1 MKTINILSLVE
12 TYKNLD
18 YKLYTKFKNLYR
30 INIKDKEVE
39 DLKYLIDNIRKIE
52 KDIKYLSHYFV
63 GYEIPQIGKEFD
75 LLRFGEDC
83 VINVEV
89 KNSSTEEKVIKQLK
103 RNHYYLSFLNKD
115 LYCFSYIVNDNKLY
129 YLDNNELK
137 EIGFAFWME
146 IVKSQKI
153 IDVENIDWLFDPTDY
168 LVSPFNTT
176 KKFIKDK
183 YFLTHQQEEIKS
195 KILHTIEDRSTA
207 NFIAI
212 TGSAGTGKTLLTYDI
227 AKTVMAEGK
236 KVLVI
241 HCGILNNGQKKLNEK
256 YNWEIISI
264 KSYTSKEL
272 SGFDLI
278 IIDEAQRIY
287 PYQFDDI
294 VKIIQQYK
302 GNCIFSYDKVQTLRV
317 WEERN
322 DIDGKINSLSNLQR
336 YQLSEKIRTNKEIAN
351 FIKMLFNANRN
362 NLTVPNDSN
371 IDITF
376 YREKDAAKAYQE
388 ELKQESW
395 QIIRFTP
402 SQYNKEHHE
411 DFFVESDTSHSVIGQ
426 EFDQVAIVLDDRFFY
441 NEDGKLQ
448 YRGKSYYHPVKMLFQ
463 NLTRARKKLHL
474 IIVNNEEV
482 LDRCLDILD
491 GGK

>member
-18 YKLYTKFKNLYR
+18 HELYTKFKNLYG
-30 INIKDKEVE
+30 IDIKDEEVV
-39 DLKYLIDNIRKIE
+39 DLKYIIDNIIKIE
-52 KDIKYLSHYFV
+52 KNIKYLSHYFV
-63 GYEIPQIGKEFD
+63 GYKIPQIGKEFD
-75 LLRFGEDC
+75 LLRFGKDC
-83 VINVEV
+83 MINIEI
-89 KNSSTEEKVIKQLK
+89 KNSSTEKKILKQLE
-103 RNHYYLSFLNKD
+103 RNHYYLSFLNKN

-129 YLDNNELK
+129 YLDNNELNEVDFTFLVEK
-137 EIGFAFWME
+137 L
-146 IVKSQKI
+146 KSQKI
-153 IDVENIDWLFDPTDY
+153 INIENIDRLFNPTDY

-183 YFLTHQQEEIKS
+183 YFLTHQQEEYKS
-195 KILHTIEDRSTA
+195 KILNTIEDSSIA

-212 TGSAGTGKTLLTYDI
+212 IGSAGTGKTLLTYDI
-227 AKTVMAEGK
+227 TKTVMSEGK
-236 KVLVI
+236 KVLII
-241 HCGILNNGQKKLNEK
+241 HCGILNDGQEKLKEK

-264 KSYTSKEL
+264 KSYKNKEI
-272 SGFDLI
+272 SDFDLI

-287 PYQFDDI
+287 PNQFNEI
-294 VKIIQQYK
+294 VKNIQSSN
-302 GNCIFSYDKVQTLRV
+302 GNCIFSYDKVQTLRIR
-317 WEERN
+317 EEQN
-322 DIDGKINSLSNLQR
+322 DIDGKINLLPNLQS

-362 NLTVPNDSN
+362 NLPVSSDSN

-376 YREKDAAKAYQE
+376 YEEKGAAKAYQE
-388 ELKQESW
+388 ELRQENW

-426 EFDQVAIVLDDRFFY
+426 EFDQVVMVIDDRFFY
-441 NEDGKLQ
+441 NENGKLQ
-448 YRGKSYYHPVKMLFQ
+448 YRGNSYYHPVKMLFQ

-474 IIVNNEEV
+474 IVVNNEKV
-482 LDRCLDILD
+482 LDRCLGILG